1 MVLKAFRTRFLII
14 MHRLRAIAEKNKVT
28 RVMRVE
34 APRQFYRMCA
44 VPGSPSQKERILSKF
59 GQIQGILQ
67 NSNF

>member
-1 MVLKAFRTRFLII
+1 M
-14 MHRLRAIAEKNKVT
+14 NKVT